1 MPFLNIEP
9 SWTTAAA
16 VVLTL
21 YLLLYRLQT
30 VKAHA
35 NEPPIIASAVPF
47 VGHLLGMAIHGGRYI
62 KGIGL
67 RNTDK
72 GIFTLPVPKSRL
84 YIVTDPSLAAAV
96 QRASKA
102 LSFTPLVPD
111 ITKRVLG
118 LDDTTV
124 AIVRQNLDPEPG
136 EPRGFLAD
144 IHDMVYNYF
153 GPGESLASL
162 SLGAVRELSEEMHA
176 HVQSGKFGDD
186 GTGGEVVDLLVW
198 IRHFV
203 AMATASFLYGRSNPL
218 STSPALEQSFW
229 DFDHG
234 LGALLIGILP
244 SVTARK
250 PYLGREA
257 LTKAFTAYLERGG
270 HKDASKIVQERV
282 RIAEQYGWS
291 TEAIAREE
299 VSFLFAG
306 IVNTATTTFWSVLQ
320 LFARPD
326 LLASVRSELSSSGA
340 VVTTAGEGKGW
351 RRQLNLELVKNSCP
365 TLAAVFRECL
375 RVGSDNYSV
384 RLVKTDTMLAGQWHL
399 SANSVVQIAGGVM
412 HADKGIWGPD
422 AEQFR
427 PSRFLK
433 TASGASSGAEKGP
446 GAVHP
451 AAFRGFGGGKTLCP
465 GRHFATNE
473 ILAFAAMLVLTFDLE
488 AEDGGTVQV
497 PDKDDGVL
505 PVHILEPS
513 KEVKVTVKLR
523 DSRKIWVV

>member
-1 MPFLNIEP
+1 MR
-9 SWTTAAA
+9 AA
-16 VVLTL
+16 
-21 YLLLYRLQT
+21 
-30 VKAHA
+30 
-35 NEPPIIASAVPF
+35 
-47 VGHLLGMAIHGGRYI
+47 
-62 KGIGL
+62 GIGFPSSGTLTHTFLLTKRL
-67 RNTDK
+67 RNTEK

-96 QRASKA
+96 QRASKT

-118 LDDTTV
+118 LDPTTV

-136 EPRGFLAD
+136 DPRGFLSD
-144 IHDMVYNYF
+144 IHDMVYKYF
-153 GPGESLASL
+153 GPGESLAAL
-162 SLGAVRELSEEMHA
+162 SLGAAQELSEEVHKHVRALEKAA
-176 HVQSGKFGDD
+176 HQRE
-186 GTGGEVVDLLVW
+186 TVDLLVW

-203 AMATASFLYGRSNPL
+203 AMATANFLYGPANPL
-218 STSPALEQSFW
+218 AASPALEESFW

-234 LGALLIGILP
+234 LGALLIGVMP

-257 LTKAFTAYLERGG
+257 LVKAFTAYIEQGEDAR
-270 HKDASKIVQERV
+270 ASKIVQERI
-282 RIAEQYGWS
+282 RIARQYGWT
-291 TEAIAREE
+291 TEATAREE

-320 LFARPD
+320 LLANPD
-326 LLASVRSELSSSGA
+326 LLAAVRAELAASGA
-340 VVTTAGEGKGW
+340 VVTTAAAAGDNNDDAAAETKGW
-351 RRQLNLELVKNSCP
+351 RRQLNLDLVKSACP

-384 RLVKTDTMLAGQWHL
+384 RLVKADTVIAGKWHL

-412 HADKGIWGPD
+412 HADKAIWGPD
-422 AEQFR
+422 AEDFN

-433 TASGASSGAEKGP
+433 PAVAGANGAANGANGSSGGS
-446 GAVHP
+446 GQGGVHP

-473 ILAFAAMLVLTFDLE
+473 ILAFVAMIVLTFDLE
-488 AEDGGTVQV
+488 APSGGAIKV
-497 PDKDDGVL
+497 PGKDDGVL
-505 PVHILEPS
+505 PVHILEPV
-513 KEVKVTVKLR
+513 EQVDVAVKLR
-523 DSRKIWVV
+523 DGRRIWVV